1 MENKIMMPA
10 SYNVLSCEEMTYTE
24 GGATVGQAVAA
35 WLWPGYA
42 TVIGINTCRE
52 ARKKDHDNWVSN
64 VWSDIKADCKGN
76 VTNTFYHAGMI
87 FWNAASTI
95 SSFGLSAVMSPDGSY
110 EQGQS
115 RTMAALTR
123 KPTPVALVAV
133 TQTMRPRSRSMFC
146 ALESISRLR
155 ASRPVSSQS
164 LGWLL
169 R

>member
-1 MENKIMMPA
+1 MRRRALLYENDLQAHIPVYFWVLNSAILHCLDSFDSKECYYGKKIMMPA

-95 SSFGLSAVMSPDGSY
+95 SSFGLSAVMS
-110 EQGQS
+110 
-115 RTMAALTR
+115 
-123 KPTPVALVAV
+123 
-133 TQTMRPRSRSMFC
+133 
-146 ALESISRLR
+146 
-155 ASRPVSSQS
+155 
-164 LGWLL
+164 LGIIYF
-169 R
+169 

>member
-87 FWNAASTI
+87 FLECCIDHQQLWPFCRYVSGHHLLLIFQEYTK
-95 SSFGLSAVMSPDGSY
+95 GLFA
-110 EQGQS
+110 
-115 RTMAALTR
+115 AALQR
-123 KPTPVALVAV
+123 KSRRFFY
-133 TQTMRPRSRSMFC
+133 QT
-146 ALESISRLR
+146 
-155 ASRPVSSQS
+155 
-164 LGWLL
+164 
-169 R
+169 

>member
-1 MENKIMMPA
+1 MRRRALLYENDLQAHIPVYFWVLNSAILHCLDSFDSKECYYGKQNHEPA

-95 SSFGLSAVMSPDGSY
+95 SSFGLSAVMS
-110 EQGQS
+110 
-115 RTMAALTR
+115 
-123 KPTPVALVAV
+123 
-133 TQTMRPRSRSMFC
+133 
-146 ALESISRLR
+146 
-155 ASRPVSSQS
+155 
-164 LGWLL
+164 LGIIYF
-169 R
+169 